1 MSKTEFEDCIK
12 IELQKKNIYMTA
24 YNVKRSVRL
33 EVRRASLLKD
43 DTFFIQVYTQS
54 EYFQCCKWR
63 KT

>member
-43 DTFFIQVYTQS
+43 DTFFIQVYTQ
-54 EYFQCCKWR
+54 
-63 KT
+63 